1 MARVFIAVEPAK
13 EIRDRLEMVG
23 MSLRGSEARLTLPNS
38 DQMHITLKFLG
49 EIPETK
55 IPKIAGALEKVKSA
69 PFHLQAARVS
79 TFGRRV
85 IKAEVTDQGCCAD
98 IARQIDEY
106 LLPLGFPKE
115 ARPFTPHITL
125 ARIKEYTPDLAD
137 KTEILQNREF
147 GTCQIGEI
155 LLKQSTLTSKG
166 SIYSTLARVRL

>member
-23 MSLRGSEARLTLPNS
+23 MSLRGSGARLTLPKS

-69 PFHLQAARVS
+69 PFQLQAARVS
-79 TFGRRV
+79 KFGRLV

-115 ARPFTPHITL
+115 ARPFSPHITL
-125 ARIKEYTPDLAD
+125 ARIKEYAPDLQE
-137 KTEILQNREF
+137 KTDALSNAEF
-147 GTCQIGEI
+147 GTCMIEEI
-155 LLKQSTLTSKG
+155 LLKQSTLTPRG
-166 SIYSTLARVRL
+166 SIYTTLARVKL

>member
-23 MSLRGSEARLTLPNS
+23 MSLRGSEARLTLPKS

-69 PFHLQAARVS
+69 PFQLQAARVS

-115 ARPFTPHITL
+115 ARPFSPHITL
-125 ARIKEYTPDLAD
+125 ARIKEYAPDLQE
-137 KTEILQNREF
+137 KTDALSNAEF
-147 GTCQIGEI
+147 GTCMIEEI
-155 LLKQSTLTSKG
+155 LLKQSTLTPRG
-166 SIYSTLARVRL
+166 SIYTTLARVKL

>member
-1 MARVFIAVEPAK
+1 MVRVFIAVEPA
-13 EIRDRLEMVG
+13 EEMRNRLEEAG
-23 MSLRGSEARLTLPNS
+23 MLLSGSNARLTLPTA

-49 EIPETK
+49 EVQESK
-55 IPKIAGALEKVKSA
+55 IQNIAAALEKIRSA
-69 PFHLQAARVS
+69 PFPLTAARVS

-98 IARQIDEY
+98 LAKQIDTY
-106 LLPLGFPKE
+106 LLPLGFSKE
-115 ARPFTPHITL
+115 TRPFSPHITL